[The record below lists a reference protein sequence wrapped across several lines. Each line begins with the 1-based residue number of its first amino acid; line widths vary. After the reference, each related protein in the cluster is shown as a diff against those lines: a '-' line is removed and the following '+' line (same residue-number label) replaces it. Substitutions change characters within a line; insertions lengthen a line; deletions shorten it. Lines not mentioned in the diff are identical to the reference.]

1 MLMTLSFMYHLSRLF
16 RVIFPGHAIRWK
28 PVLCYVINLNL
39 MAIRRRCWFS
49 MLSTVLLPSL
59 IKFKHPEHLSPLPLL
74 QRILELFSTQRFRL
88 TNTLRKF
95 ANLHFILL
103 GTFRASESFKSPD
116 SVDRCPRIC
125 YLKLDNCN
133 SLLYGLSKNLLQR
146 LQYICF
152 EFCS

>member
-1 MLMTLSFMYHLSRLF
+1 M
-16 RVIFPGHAIRWK
+16 IFPGHAIRWK
-28 PVLCYVINLNL
+28 PVLGYVCNKLKLNGDKTE
-39 MAIRRRCWFS
+39 
-49 MLSTVLLPSL
+49 ML
-59 IKFKHPEHLSPLPLL
+59 IFHAKHRPASFFDQVQAARTL
-74 QRILELFSTQRFRL
+74 RILRLFSTQRFRL

-116 SVDRCPRIC
+116 SIDRCPRIC
-125 YLKLDNCN
+125 YHKLDNCN

-152 EFCS
+152 AFCS

>member
-1 MLMTLSFMYHLSRLF
+1 M
-16 RVIFPGHAIRWK
+16 IFPGHAIRWK
-28 PVLCYVINLNL
+28 PVLCYVCNKLKLNGDKTE
-39 MAIRRRCWFS
+39 
-49 MLSTVLLPSL
+49 ML
-59 IKFKHPEHLSPLPLL
+59 IFHAKHRPASFFDQVQAARTL
-74 QRILELFSTQRFRL
+74 RILRLFSTQRFRL

>member
-1 MLMTLSFMYHLSRLF
+1 MTLSFKSSISGDLSRARYTLE
-16 RVIFPGHAIRWK
+16 ACA
-28 PVLCYVINLNL
+28 VLCNKLKLNGDKTE
-39 MAIRRRCWFS
+39 
-49 MLSTVLLPSL
+49 MLIFHAKHRPASFFDQVQAARTSVTSSASSKNIGIVLDSTL
-59 IKFKHPEHLSPLPLL
+59 
-74 QRILELFSTQRFRL
+74 RL

>member
-1 MLMTLSFMYHLSRLF
+1 M
-16 RVIFPGHAIRWK
+16 IFPGHAIRWK
-28 PVLCYVINLNL
+28 PVLCYVCNKLKLNGDKTE
-39 MAIRRRCWFS
+39 
-49 MLSTVLLPSL
+49 ML
-59 IKFKHPEHLSPLPLL
+59 IFHAKHRPASFFHQVQAARTL
-74 QRILELFSTQRFRL
+74 RILRLFSTQRFRL

-125 YLKLDNCN
+125 YYKLDNCN